1 MTNIAAMI
9 EIRNRYRRQVVGEIK
24 RALEELGER

>member
-9 EIRNRYRRQVVGEIK
+9 EIRNRYRKQVVGEIK
-24 RALEELGER
+24 VIYLKEG

>member
-9 EIRNRYRRQVVGEIK
+9 EIRNRYMKQVVGEIK
-24 RALEELGER
+24 GYISKGRVR

>member
-9 EIRNRYRRQVVGEIK
+9 EIRNRYRKQVVGEIK
-24 RALEELGER
+24 VIDLKEG